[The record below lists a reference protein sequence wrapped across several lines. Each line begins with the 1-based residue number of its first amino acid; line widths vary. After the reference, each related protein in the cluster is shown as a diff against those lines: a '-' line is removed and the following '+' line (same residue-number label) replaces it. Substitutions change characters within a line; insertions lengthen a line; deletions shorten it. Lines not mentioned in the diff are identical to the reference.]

1 MWRYRARITLEHL
14 SHALQQITGKSLA
27 LLKEFLRLVNITTV
41 VLACLSICLTQE
53 PVLRITQYLPDVLYL
68 QKLLFDQFHQRLDQ
82 GNVLN
87 MTIDDYLRWL
97 NNGSYVISVSD
108 TLLNFFTRP
117 PETSYTKTDQKI

>member
-27 LLKEFLRLVNITTV
+27 LLKEFLRLVNIITV

-108 TLLNFFTRP
+108 TLLNFFTRSP
-117 PETSYTKTDQKI
+117 